1 MKENE
6 KIKYD
11 INIEESNLKILRE
24 PQKRSHIKLERKKHK
39 SINEI
44 TKEILSIYKYGI
56 RSIFDTP
63 EPKENEVCLI
73 MVFNKNE
80 RFLKL
85 YKTIMDIFGSA
96 LIRPEFEL
104 SRINLNGISNNKK
117 GKEYE
122 GISFEDFS
130 FILKEILSEI
140 NKSNENLIDLVL
152 NNYIIEKKEKNLL
165 LINDIQGDNNFFY
178 YEDFIFIFCSFIHY
192 FTGLNIKIELSGDK
206 SDNIFLFIYGDNDIY
221 ELIAEFFGFELQ
233 LKPYALKYEDYIN
246 KQTRA
251 KNYQSILPKDNKK
264 IENDN
269 QIGNEV
275 KIK

>member
-85 YKTIMDIFGSA
+85 YKPIMDIFGSA

-152 NNYIIEKKEKNLL
+152 IIFFIMKILFLFFAVSYIILL
-165 LINDIQGDNNFFY
+165 D
-178 YEDFIFIFCSFIHY
+178 
-192 FTGLNIKIELSGDK
+192 
-206 SDNIFLFIYGDNDIY
+206 
-221 ELIAEFFGFELQ
+221 
-233 LKPYALKYEDYIN
+233 
-246 KQTRA
+246 
-251 KNYQSILPKDNKK
+251 
-264 IENDN
+264 
-269 QIGNEV
+269 
-275 KIK
+275 